1 MRVMKLKFHGESVA
15 GGGSVWGVPK
25 FWVSSLYIFFFLL
38 PSPGRKN
45 KTQTAEMLPST
56 RRYLTT
62 GWQPLQ
68 QQREL
73 CLSDQSRR
81 RIYNIHISP
90 RKSSVMKRI
99 LSMATAAAQSL
110 FGCVVIHQ
118 KGANII
124 ICKKGRD
131 CSILY
136 TNFYNLRY
144 QQTSIPIMCKRS
156 NTAGAVVISLFFFR
170 VDI

>member
-1 MRVMKLKFHGESVA
+1 MRVMKLRFHGESVA

-124 ICKKGRD
+124 ICKKKEETVRSYTQI
-131 CSILY
+131 SIIYGTSRRRFL
-136 TNFYNLRY
+136 LCARG
-144 QQTSIPIMCKRS
+144 QTQPELS
-156 NTAGAVVISLFFFR
+156 
-170 VDI
+170 